1 LRSLPKT
8 LDETYERI
16 LLSIEEEHRQKVVT
30 ALRWITYRQD
40 NYSGFTLVELADAV
54 VIDPKADPPFNPA
67 ERLGDPDWLVQILAS
82 LVVVSNAPNRIAWI
96 DGEQMQI
103 NLAHFSVKE
112 YLESYR
118 ILEGPASIFHM
129 TANTSHKFLAE
140 ICILY
145 IKCYALSESKTSS
158 KQDFELYPLLWY
170 TCLYWNVH
178 VQAVEDLDSSDIS
191 DLILQFL
198 SSDVVL
204 SSWLSVCYPDDLKR
218 DTFEGDGYEVGTA
231 LYYASLSG
239 LHNVMKILLNSGP
252 DVNEQTGRHGT
263 ALGAAIYGGEIK
275 AVDLLLQSGADV
287 NIVAG
292 EFGTALHIL
301 FEIPDN
307 PFLEDYD
314 GLLGAILSRLL
325 EAGADP
331 NIEAGRFGTALQAAS
346 CEGTIEHVKLLLKA
360 GANPNAQAGFFGTAL
375 QAASYKSQLKIMK
388 ELLQNGADVNT
399 KTGRYGTAL
408 QGAAY
413 SGIWDAVKL
422 LLDAGADINIVAG
435 KYGTALQS
443 ASYGSTYDS
452 RAPVVR
458 QLLDAG
464 ADVNKKCGK
473 YGTALQA
480 ALSAEGWNKQKSKFV
495 KMLLEAG
502 ADVTT
507 EQQSEIDLLKKEPLE
522 GSGEESDEVSDYE
535 SDFDSSSSEESDS

>member
-1 LRSLPKT
+1 LKSLPKT

-30 ALRWITYRQD
+30 ALRWITYEQY
-40 NYSGFTLVELADAV
+40 NYFTLLQLADAV
-54 VIDPKADPPFNPA
+54 IIDPKADPPFNLA

-82 LVVVSNAPNRIAWI
+82 LVVVSNMPKMTG
-96 DGEQMQI
+96 GEEI
-103 NLAHFSVKE
+103 EIHLAHFSVKE

-118 ILEGPASIFHM
+118 VLEGPASIFHM
-129 TANTSHKFLAE
+129 TVNTSHKFLAE
-140 ICILY
+140 SCILY
-145 IKCYALSESKTSS
+145 IKCYALSDGKTSS
-158 KQDFELYPLLWY
+158 RQDLELYPLLQYACW
-170 TCLYWNVH
+170 YWNIH

-204 SSWLSVCYPDDLKR
+204 SSWLSVFHPDDLKR
-218 DTFEGDGYEVGTA
+218 DSFEGDGYEVGTA

-239 LHNVMKILLNSGP
+239 LHNVMEILLNSGP

-263 ALGAAIYGGEIK
+263 ALAAAIYGGEIK

-287 NIVAG
+287 NTVAG
-292 EFGTALHIL
+292 EFGTALQTL
-301 FEIPDN
+301 FTAYTVPIN
-307 PFLEDYD
+307 P
-314 GLLGAILSRLL
+314 ILSRLL

-331 NIEAGRFGTALQAAS
+331 NIEAGFFGTALQAAS
-346 CEGTIEHVKLLLKA
+346 WKGTIENVKLLLKA
-360 GANPNAQAGFFGTAL
+360 GANPNAQVGVFGTAL

-435 KYGTALQS
+435 KYGTALQA
-443 ASYGSTYDS
+443 ASYGWSSTS
-452 RAPVVR
+452 RIRVVR

-464 ADVNKKCGK
+464 ADVNRKGGK

-480 ALSAEGWNKQKSKFV
+480 ALSTKKKEKWKVV
-495 KMLLEAG
+495 KMLLEAV

-507 EQQSEIDLLKKEPLE
+507 EQQSEVDLLKKEPLE
-522 GSGEESDEVSDYE
+522 CSDEKYDPE
-535 SDFDSSSSEESDS
+535 SDFESDFESGFESDSESDFEFYI